1 MTASEALRPLFEP
14 RSVAVVG
21 VSRSGKQGAI
31 FLLGLLEPGFQ
42 GKVYVVNPAAS
53 EIMGVR
59 SYPRISALPERPDLA
74 VLVLPAEP
82 AIEVVRQCAEA
93 GVPGTALFTAGFNEA
108 GTAEGDARARALLD
122 AAGGRTRLIGPNG
135 MGIYNP
141 ALGIAMAPG
150 MPSKVGGVGLVSPRR

>member
-31 FLLGLLEPGFQ
+31 FLLGLLDPGFQ

-59 SYPRISALPERPDLA
+59 SYPSISALPERPDLA

-82 AIEVVRQCAEA
+82 AIEVVRQCAEE
-93 GVPGTALFTAGFNEA
+93 GVPGAAEVPEGVMLQG
-108 GTAEGDARARALLD
+108 GTTG
-122 AAGGRTRLIGPNG
+122 AGGEQAQSGSEPSTGETSRPLGTRPGTP
-135 MGIYNP
+135 P
-141 ALGIAMAPG
+141 AGE
-150 MPSKVGGVGLVSPRR
+150 

>member
-1 MTASEALRPLFEP
+1 MTASGALRPIFEP

-31 FLLGLLEPGFQ
+31 FLLGLLDPGFQ

-82 AIEVVRQCAEA
+82 AIEVVRARRCSPLASTRLAPPRETL
-93 GVPGTALFTAGFNEA
+93 G
-108 GTAEGDARARALLD
+108 RARCSMLR
-122 AAGGRTRLIGPNG
+122 AG
-135 MGIYNP
+135 
-141 ALGIAMAPG
+141 APG
-150 MPSKVGGVGLVSPRR
+150 